1 MLDSRATGNF
11 MTAKIAMENGFQLQ
25 LKKEPYPLF
34 VVDGEAIS
42 SNNSMVTQ
50 ETVPLTM
57 VTLRGH
63 IEQIQFDVINMENHA
78 MILGMP

>member
-11 MTAKIAMENGFQLQ
+11 MTAKVAMGNGFQLQ
-25 LKKEPYPLF
+25 LKKELYPLF

-42 SNNSMVTQ
+42 SNDGMVTQ

-63 IEQIQFDVINMENHA
+63 IEQIQFNVINIENHA
-78 MILGMP
+78 MILSMP

>member
-1 MLDSRATGNF
+1 
-11 MTAKIAMENGFQLQ
+11 LQ

-42 SNNSMVTQ
+42 SNNGMVTQ

-63 IEQIQFDVINMENHA
+63 TEQIQFDVINMENHA
-78 MILGMP
+78 MILGMPWLKRHNPRVDW

>member
-1 MLDSRATGNF
+1 M
-11 MTAKIAMENGFQLQ
+11 Q

-34 VVDGEAIS
+34 VVDGEVIS
-42 SNNSMVTQ
+42 SNDGMVTQ

-57 VTLRGH
+57 VTLRGYT
-63 IEQIQFDVINMENHA
+63 EQIQFNVINIENHA

>member
-11 MTAKIAMENGFQLQ
+11 MTAKVAMENGFQLQ

-34 VVDGEAIS
+34 IVDGEAIS
-42 SNNSMVTQ
+42 SNNGIVRQ
-50 ETVPLTM
+50 EMVPLTM

-63 IEQIQFDVINMENHA
+63 IEQI
-78 MILGMP
+78 

>member
-1 MLDSRATGNF
+1 M
-11 MTAKIAMENGFQLQ
+11 MVKIAMENGFQLQ
-25 LKKEPYPLF
+25 LKKEPYLLF

-42 SNNSMVTQ
+42 SNNGMVTQ

-63 IEQIQFDVINMENHA
+63 TEQI
-78 MILGMP
+78 